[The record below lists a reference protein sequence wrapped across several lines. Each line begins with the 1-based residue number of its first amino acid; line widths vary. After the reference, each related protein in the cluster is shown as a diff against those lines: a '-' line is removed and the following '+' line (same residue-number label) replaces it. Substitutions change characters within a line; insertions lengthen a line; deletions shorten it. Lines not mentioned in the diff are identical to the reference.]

1 MTLTTRAPAAR
12 PAPPARAGF
21 TLIELLVVLAIIG
34 IMLAILG
41 VALQKTVEGQKVRTT
56 KGELYKLQQSL
67 DAEYDRV
74 IKKCAEDQRSST
86 GLPQPIVAYAEGDPN
101 RALAIW
107 TALNLRRQFP
117 ETFVEAQS
125 AVFVTQNNTSG
136 ALAIRVAP
144 VPAGETAVYTLQP
157 LETFRGEL
165 QGIVLPGGYPVNE
178 ESGALLYV
186 ILAKKS
192 VSGGGAMAGAADDLS
207 ATAQR
212 KAAFGGK
219 ELPTFADQWINTV
232 GFRRWYGSQTGDLAE
247 VQAAPYLDAKK
258 TGNID
263 PIDPRNLVAGWTL
276 PSPPN
281 AANTANT
288 RKRTEMTT
296 FGFTG
301 ANRMATVYSL
311 GKLKTDPTDDIFGF
325 RLRKFGN

>member
-101 RALAIW
+101 RALAVW

-117 ETFVEAQS
+117 ETFAEALS
-125 AVFVTQNNTSG
+125 PVSVVPLNGAVGFSLRAG
-136 ALAIRVAP
+136 P
-144 VPAGETAVYTLQP
+144 VPPGTVYTLQR
-157 LETFRGEL
+157 LETFPGEL
-165 QGIVLPGGYPVNE
+165 QGIALPGSYPSNE
-178 ESGALLYV
+178 ESGALLYI

-219 ELPTFADQWINTV
+219 ELPTFADQWTNTV

-247 VQAAPYLDAKK
+247 VQGTPYVDAKN

-263 PIDPRNLVAGWTL
+263 PIDPRNLVFGWKL
-276 PSPPN
+276 
-281 AANTANT
+281 ANTQPPQPNT
-288 RKRTEMTT
+288 TKIAEMRV

-301 ANRMATVYSL
+301 ANRLATVYSL